1 MRVGHSEA
9 ALERLEVPRHD
20 LLHREI
26 AESHLLRGA
35 VLSRLSRNDEAR
47 RSFDSARVHT
57 YASALVALEAELALS
72 LAQLS
77 LFERDLEAAES
88 EAYRTLSL
96 EAYSFE
102 AGPPYFV
109 PLNQVRARAFD
120 LLGFVEARRE
130 RYLEQSAFLCRA
142 LAEVALCEKRDVW
155 LECSLLANLS
165 LLVRDL
171 NLEGEARILREHLV
185 SEWPVEAT
193 GFRFNVLRSLGMW
206 AAVRG
211 DHVGALRDL
220 RAAAEFAP
228 TPTLKLAATLD
239 RALLARELHQSIMA
253 REELDYAERLS
264 SQIDWSN
271 APGQDRVVLLLQAE
285 VFSKRAVAQGRRAL
299 DRFRAIKTKL
309 SPKILGET
317 DKRWRATEVFTE
329 GIVLRGEE
337 KFDAAAVYLAEAFSI
352 WDTIGFRWNAARAAL
367 EIAEMTGEER
377 FVEYVRREA
386 ELRPNSWLASRVSQL
401 G

>member
-1 MRVGHSEA
+1 
-9 ALERLEVPRHD
+9 
-20 LLHREI
+20 
-26 AESHLLRGA
+26 
-35 VLSRLSRNDEAR
+35 
-47 RSFDSARVHT
+47 
-57 YASALVALEAELALS
+57 LEAELALS
-72 LAQLS
+72 VAQLL
-77 LFERDLEAAES
+77 LFERDLDAAEA

-102 AGPPYFV
+102 AGPAYFV

-142 LAEVALCEKRDVW
+142 LAEVALSEKRDVW

-171 NLEGEARILREHLV
+171 NLEGEARILREHLGN
-185 SEWPVEAT
+185 EWPVEAT

-228 TPTLKLAATLD
+228 TATLKLAATLD

-337 KFDAAAVYLAEAFSI
+337 KLDAAAVYLAEAFSI
-352 WDTIGFRWNAARAAL
+352 WDAIGFRWNAARAAL
-367 EIAEMTGEER
+367 EIAEMTGEAR